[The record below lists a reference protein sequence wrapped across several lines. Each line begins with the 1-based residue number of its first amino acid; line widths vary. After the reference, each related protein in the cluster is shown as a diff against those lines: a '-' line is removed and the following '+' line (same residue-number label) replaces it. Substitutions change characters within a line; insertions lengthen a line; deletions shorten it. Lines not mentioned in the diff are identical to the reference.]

1 MGKRAF
7 DLFFS
12 AIGIVLLSP
21 VLLVLAVLVKL
32 SDGGSVFFRQIRVGQ
47 AGGRF
52 SMLKFRSMV
61 PNAAG
66 LGPGITKDGDPRITG
81 IGRFLR
87 KTKLDELPQLWNVF
101 RGEMSFVGPRPEL
114 PVYVAKYTA
123 EQKRVLELRPGIT
136 DLATLEFQNE
146 EELLSLAVDGLPTRQ
161 SADAVERFYI
171 EYCLPRK
178 IELNLAYANR
188 ASVWEDTKL
197 ILRTV
202 RALVSRQPAQ
212 DTTQRPTLRGV
223 SEVAEKGH

>member
-1 MGKRAF
+1 
-7 DLFFS
+7 
-12 AIGIVLLSP
+12 
-21 VLLVLAVLVKL
+21 
-32 SDGGSVFFRQIRVGQ
+32 
-47 AGGRF
+47 
-52 SMLKFRSMV
+52 
-61 PNAAG
+61 
-66 LGPGITKDGDPRITG
+66 
-81 IGRFLR
+81 
-87 KTKLDELPQLWNVF
+87 
-101 RGEMSFVGPRPEL
+101 MSFVGPRPEL

-123 EQKRVLELRPGIT
+123 EEQRVLELRPGIT

-212 DTTQRPTLRGV
+212 DTTQRPTLRGGPGSV
-223 SEVAEKGH
+223 WVRYERWGNPGVDRVGIAAERQSIGAGAWRRPASDGQAGGHRAIAPRELGSGVGASRDGRGGDEPR